1 MHEMGAGFGGGRK
14 TAGVSAGASAGAS
27 VRCSQKQVH
36 EHQAR
41 QSRMG
46 RSVKT
51 KEKKKE
57 QSVRQYS
64 EGKRGEVP
72 QPPQVVFGDSF

>member
-1 MHEMGAGFGGGRK
+1 MGAGFGGGRK

-51 KEKKKE
+51 KEKKKSS
-57 QSVRQYS
+57 QSVS
-64 EGKRGEVP
+64 ILKEKGGKVP
-72 QPPQVVFGDSF
+72 QPPQVVFGGSF